1 MKHLD
6 GGGRC
11 RHILQPH
18 LGGTIML
25 GLRRMFVVLNG

>member
-11 RHILQPH
+11 GHIPQPH
-18 LGGTIML
+18 RGGTIVL
-25 GLRRMFVVLNG
+25 GLRRMFVVLNV